1 MATIYGAIRGIK
13 VIQEP
18 VSGGAQGAAL
28 ISFTVGAYTAAS
40 DNVQLGGG
48 GTYNGSSTSSTLAA
62 LIQSARRDGKTV
74 TLGLPAAT
82 NVNAAMMVQSGLQG
96 STTYFLGTFVISSG
110 NITCNIANSS
120 GTEIDAASGVED
132 RPFQIIVAIS
142 LS

>member
-18 VSGGAQGAAL
+18 VSGGSQGAAL

-48 GTYNGSSTSSTLAA
+48 GSNNGVSTSSTLAQ
-62 LIQSARRDGKTV
+62 LIQAARRDGKTV

-96 STTYFLGTFVISSG
+96 STEFFAGNFAISSG
-110 NITCNIANSS
+110 NLTFNVANSS
-120 GTEIDAASGVED
+120 GTEVNAASGVED
-132 RPFQIIVAIS
+132 RPFQLIVAIS

>member
-18 VSGGAQGAAL
+18 VSGGSQGAAL
-28 ISFTVGAYTAAS
+28 VSFTLGAYTAAS
-40 DNVQLGGG
+40 DNGQLGGG
-48 GTYNGSSTSSTLAA
+48 GSNNGVSTTSTLAQ
-62 LIQSARRDGKTV
+62 LIQAARRDGKTV

-96 STTYFLGTFVISSG
+96 STEFFAGSFVISSG
-110 NITCNIANSS
+110 NLTFNVANSS
-120 GTEIDAASGVED
+120 GTEVNAASGVED
-132 RPFQIIVAIS
+132 RPFQLIVAIS

>member
-18 VSGGAQGAAL
+18 VSGGSQGAAL

-48 GTYNGSSTSSTLAA
+48 GSNNGVSTSSTLAQ
-62 LIQSARRDGKTV
+62 LIQAARRDGKTV

-96 STTYFLGTFVISSG
+96 STEFYAGNFAISSG
-110 NITCNIANSS
+110 NLTFNVANSS
-120 GTEIDAASGVED
+120 GTEVNAASGVED
-132 RPFQIIVAIS
+132 RPFQLIVAIS